1 MILTVAGVPG
11 ADFCSEPN
19 RTAMKAN
26 MGTADRVIS
35 VVLALVMAILY
46 FTDTVGGTLGAVLLV
61 LAGVFLL
68 TSTVSF
74 CPLYKPFGI
83 STCKQ

>member
-1 MILTVAGVPG
+1 
-11 ADFCSEPN
+11 
-19 RTAMKAN
+19 
-26 MGTADRVIS
+26 MGTADRVIR

-46 FTDTVGGTLGAVLLV
+46 YTDTVGGTLGAVLLV

-68 TSTVSF
+68 TSIVSF